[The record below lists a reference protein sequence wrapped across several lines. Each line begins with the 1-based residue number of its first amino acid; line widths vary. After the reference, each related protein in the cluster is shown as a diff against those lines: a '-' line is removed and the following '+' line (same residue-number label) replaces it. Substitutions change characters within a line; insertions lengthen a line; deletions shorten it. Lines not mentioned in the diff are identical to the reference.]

1 MEPLGIGM
9 NGDFSLFE
17 RHIDALYRSALR
29 LTRKPEDAEDLVQET
44 YLRAYRYRHKF
55 QPGTNEKA
63 WLFTIMT
70 NVFRNR
76 LRQRPAPEDPL
87 DEPGTDFFIY
97 DQLRREG
104 MPVHMMS
111 PEEIVVDRGFG
122 DEVKRAL
129 EDLPVAMRMVV
140 MLVDVEDFS
149 YKEAAAILGIK
160 IGTVMSRLH
169 RGRRAL
175 QKKLWEYAGRPKAP
189 SVAVGAR
196 A

>member
-1 MEPLGIGM
+1 MELLGIAM
-9 NGDFSLFE
+9 DGDFSLFE

-44 YLRAYRYRHKF
+44 YLRAYRYRRKF

-104 MPVHMMS
+104 LPVHLMS